1 MRKNIDMLNGPLG
14 PAIIRF
20 TIPVILTT
28 LLQTLFNTVDLIV
41 VGQFCGSLKVGA
53 VTATSSLTNLLICM
67 FTGLSLG
74 AGLTVA
80 RALGS
85 HKEEE
90 VFRAVHTAIPTAFIG
105 GVFLSVFGAVFS
117 PKLLELMNT
126 PTDVLPLSSV
136 YMQVYFSGIVFTIV
150 YNFCAAILRAAG
162 DTKTPLFFLLLAGAL
177 KVTITIFVVA
187 VCKMDVA
194 GVALA
199 TVLSQAV
206 AATLVLRALVR
217 RTDSCK
223 LDLKKMRIYK
233 KPLLQILCI
242 GLPAGIQSSL
252 NAIANLANGIA
263 LNSFDSAAVLT
274 GNGACTNL
282 ELFTDAIGIGFTQAT
297 PNFVAQNLGAGQYDR
312 IKKAFVTCMVYAAVF
327 VFAACMLMYPFG
339 EQLLGLYITDSAEAI
354 TYGLTRMRYIL
365 IPGFLMATMTV
376 STGGLQGLGHA
387 LPGTIIS
394 LLTNAALRVVWI
406 YTVFAMPKYHSLD
419 CLYIIYS
426 VSWILTTALEAP
438 LFFILLQKKKRAAL
452 LSETRFNTPI
462 Q

>member
-1 MRKNIDMLNGPLG
+1 MSKKIDMLNGSLG

-41 VGQFCGSLKVGA
+41 VGQFCGSIKVAA
-53 VTATSSLTNLLICM
+53 VTATSSLTNLLISL

-85 HKEEE
+85 CREED
-90 VFRAVHTAIPTAFIG
+90 VFHAVHTAIPTALIG
-105 GVFLSVFGAVFS
+105 GVFLSVVGAVFS
-117 PKLLELMNT
+117 PALLELMDT
-126 PTDVLPLSSV
+126 PTDVLPLAAV
-136 YMQVYFSGIVFTIV
+136 YMRIYFAGIVFTVV
-150 YNFCAAILRAAG
+150 YNFCAAILRATG
-162 DTKTPLFFLLLAGAL
+162 DTKTPLYFLMIAGVL
-177 KVTITIFVVA
+177 KVALTVFVVA

-217 RTDSCK
+217 RTDICK
-223 LDLKKMRIYK
+223 LYLKKIRIYK
-233 KPLLQILCI
+233 KPLLSILRI

-252 NAIANLANGIA
+252 ISLANLTNAIA
-263 LNSFDSAAVLT
+263 LNSFDSAAILS

-297 PNFVAQNLGAGQYDR
+297 PNFIAQNLGAGQYGR
-312 IKKAFVTCMVYAAVF
+312 IKKAFVICMGYSIVL
-327 VFAACMLMYPFG
+327 VFAACMLMYMFG
-339 EQLLGLYITDSAEAI
+339 EKLLGLYITDSAEAI
-354 TYGLTRMRYIL
+354 AYGLTRMRYIL

-376 STGGLQGLGHA
+376 STGGLQGLGHSLSA
-387 LPGTIIS
+387 TIIT
-394 LLTNAALRVVWI
+394 LATNCALRVTWI
-406 YTVFAMPKYHSLD
+406 YTIFAIPEYNTLD
-419 CLYIIYS
+419 CLYIIYPI
-426 VSWILTTALEAP
+426 SWILTTAIEAP
-438 LFFILLQKKKRAAL
+438 LFFIFLKKKMRVAFAL
-452 LSETRFNTPI
+452 N